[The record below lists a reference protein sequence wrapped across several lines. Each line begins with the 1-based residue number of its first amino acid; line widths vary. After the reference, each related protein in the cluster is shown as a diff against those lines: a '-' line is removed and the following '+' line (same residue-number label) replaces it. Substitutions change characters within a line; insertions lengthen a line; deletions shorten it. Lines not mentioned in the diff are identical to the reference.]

1 MAMNR
6 ASMGKQISKSPRKKS
21 LKLRLKKF
29 SLKKPKRLKGSMKP
43 KIKKLKINMQG
54 ILNCV
59 NTIN

>member
-43 KIKKLKINMQG
+43 KIKKLKIERFKG
-54 ILNCV
+54 
-59 NTIN
+59 TRK